1 LNFYNITSTIVQLS
15 HFSIQPLYTIPQS
28 TIQEQSGSFLIIYQI
43 LERDNLIAYFISMGS
58 CCSFVFVEVPVKG
71 SAVFNWSVPGDRNA
85 NGLFE

>member
-1 LNFYNITSTIVQLS
+1 
-15 HFSIQPLYTIPQS
+15 
-28 TIQEQSGSFLIIYQI
+28 LIIYQI